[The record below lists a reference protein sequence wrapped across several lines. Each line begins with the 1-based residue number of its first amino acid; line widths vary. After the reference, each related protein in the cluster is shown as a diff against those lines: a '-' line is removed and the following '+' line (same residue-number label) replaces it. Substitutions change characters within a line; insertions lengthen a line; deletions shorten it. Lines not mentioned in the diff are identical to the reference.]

1 MGKLI
6 AAGRQYAPQQ
16 GDQAQFTYGAF
27 LTLAGCSFFAAIG
40 ALAEKLTQ
48 RLPAPLRWLV
58 QALTLKATFSLS
70 GLDRAA
76 SEVRAALEEDDLDG
90 ARQAVSW
97 HLVSR
102 DTSTL
107 NESQV
112 AAATIESVA
121 ENASDGIIAPLFFY
135 TLGGLPAALAYRF
148 ANTADSMLGY
158 RDAAREWLGK
168 FPARFDDLLNFVPAR
183 LTGLLIVLVS
193 PFRGGSMAKSW
204 NIMWRDAPTTDSPNA
219 GYPMS
224 AMAGALEVEL
234 EKVGQYN
241 LGKGQREPRTEDIKK
256 ARGLLAVATGLAVA
270 LFVFLLHQTSR
281 YSSD

>member
-1 MGKLI
+1 
-6 AAGRQYAPQQ
+6 
-16 GDQAQFTYGAF
+16 
-27 LTLAGCSFFAAIG
+27 LAGCSFFAAIG
-40 ALAEKLTQ
+40 ALAEKLTE
-48 RLPAPLRWLV
+48 RLPAPLRWFV
-58 QALTLKATFSLS
+58 QALTLKATFSLN

-76 SEVRAALEEDDLDG
+76 NEVQAALEEDDLDG

-107 NESQV
+107 NASRV

-183 LTGLLIVLVS
+183 LTGLLIVLAS
-193 PFRGGSMAKSW
+193 PFQSGSMAKSW
-204 NIMWRDAPTTDSPNA
+204 QIMRRDASTTDSPNA

-241 LGKGQREPRTEDIKK
+241 LGQGQREPRSNDIKK
-256 ARGLLAVATGLAVA
+256 ARGLVAVATGLVVA
-270 LFVFLLHQTSR
+270 IFVLCSIR
-281 YSSD
+281 DKA

>member
-6 AAGRQYAPQQ
+6 AAGRQYAPQK
-16 GDQAQFTYGAF
+16 GNQAQFAYGAF

-40 ALAEKLTQ
+40 ALLE
-48 RLPAPLRWLV
+48 RLIERMPAPLGWLV

-76 SEVRAALEEDDLDG
+76 RDVQAALEEENLDG

-102 DTSTL
+102 DTSNL
-107 NESQV
+107 DESQV
-112 AAATIESVA
+112 AAATVESVA
-121 ENASDGIIAPLFFY
+121 ENASDGVIAPLLFY

-158 RDAAREWLGK
+158 RDPAREWLGK

-193 PFRGGSMAKSW
+193 PFQGGSMAKSW
-204 NIMWRDAPTTDSPNA
+204 RIMRRDAPTTDSPNA

-224 AMAGALEVEL
+224 AMAGALNVEL
-234 EKVGQYN
+234 EKVGQYK
-241 LGKGQREPRTEDIKK
+241 LGRGQRQPRTEDIKK
-256 ARGLLAVATGLAVA
+256 ARRLLAFASGLA
-270 LFVFLLHQTSR
+270 LVFLFLLLPNNRNTSP
-281 YSSD
+281 D